1 MKNNL
6 SAFSRSRRN
15 DFWLQVPKKTPGSF
29 PAGVQRKV
37 PAVSHRDS
45 LNRHTIKIRSSAEP
59 ED

>member
-37 PAVSHRDS
+37 PAVSRRDS
-45 LNRHTIKIRSSAEP
+45 LNRHQQDQKFR
-59 ED
+59 